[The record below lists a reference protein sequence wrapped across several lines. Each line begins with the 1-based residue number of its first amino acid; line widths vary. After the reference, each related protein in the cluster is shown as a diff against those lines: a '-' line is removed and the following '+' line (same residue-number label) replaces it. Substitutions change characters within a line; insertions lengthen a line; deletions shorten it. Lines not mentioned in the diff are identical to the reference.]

1 MELKLAAIE
10 QINLLTLDPWWISW
24 ANSINIFLCFFTL
37 SSSWEGLDTFPS
49 SSRVGKTDVAS
60 CGLTQP
66 LYTFASGAVV
76 LVSWVRPVP
85 TTVICVKLGV
95 LLAAVF
101 KVLEALPPAISL
113 AKVVLTTV
121 SAKDIHSWPHGHW
134 RQLLMVSPLSL
145 LPAITVK
152 IYASAEIKLLEFL
165 SK

>member
-1 MELKLAAIE
+1 MELKRAAIE
-10 QINLLTLDPWWISW
+10 QINLHTFDPWWTSW

-37 SSSWEGLDTFPS
+37 SSSWVDLDTFPS
-49 SSRVGKTDVAS
+49 SNRLAKTEVAS

-66 LYTFASGAVV
+66 LYTFGSGAVV
-76 LVSWVRPVP
+76 LVSWVLPVS

-121 SAKDIHSWPHGHW
+121 SAKNIHSWPHGHW
-134 RQLLMVSPLSL
+134 EQLLMVSSLSL
-145 LPAITVK
+145 LPAITIK
-152 IYASAEIKLLEFL
+152 INASAEIKLLEFL